1 MAVIPRRWGWRSFGK
16 EGRGGPCYSAIC
28 RSLTTGTRSMT
39 ERPSANLEMA
49 LVLPLGVIANQLMRI
64 EADLRLLNMKAV
76 DLARERESGRHTGLI
91 EARLERINE
100 ALDAIRSL
108 VGGDPELNRQPQ
120 RAAGDTR
127 AGERAVLAFGGAA
140 FGAFES

>member
-1 MAVIPRRWGWRSFGK
+1 
-16 EGRGGPCYSAIC
+16 
-28 RSLTTGTRSMT
+28 MT
-39 ERPSANLEMA
+39 ERLPANLEMA

-76 DLARERESGRHTGLI
+76 DLARERETGRHTGLI

-108 VGGDPELNRQPQ
+108 VADIEADIQPKTREVTQASMDKRSLQPETRMAVSERRSPSETL
-120 RAAGDTR
+120 RAAPSNRKPPPDQDD
-127 AGERAVLAFGGAA
+127 
-140 FGAFES
+140 

>member
-1 MAVIPRRWGWRSFGK
+1 
-16 EGRGGPCYSAIC
+16 
-28 RSLTTGTRSMT
+28 MT
-39 ERPSANLEMA
+39 ERPPANLEMA

-76 DLARERESGRHTGLI
+76 DLARERETGRHTGLI

-108 VGGDPELNRQPQ
+108 VSDIEADIQPKTREVTQTSMDKRTLQPGTRVPVNERHSPSEALHPAPSNRKPPPDQ
-120 RAAGDTR
+120 DD
-127 AGERAVLAFGGAA
+127 
-140 FGAFES
+140 

>member
-1 MAVIPRRWGWRSFGK
+1 
-16 EGRGGPCYSAIC
+16 
-28 RSLTTGTRSMT
+28 MT

-49 LVLPLGVIANQLMRI
+49 LVLPLGVIANQLLKI

-76 DLARERESGRHTGLI
+76 DLARQRETGRHTGLI

-108 VGGDPELNRQPQ
+108 VSDIEADIQPTSREVIHTSTDKHTLPLGTRVPVNELHSPSEAVHPAPSNRKPPPDQ
-120 RAAGDTR
+120 DD
-127 AGERAVLAFGGAA
+127 
-140 FGAFES
+140 